1 MDEMDTP
8 VQPEEAKIGM
18 SKGKKIG
25 IICAIVA
32 GVLVVAAIV
41 ILVLVLSN
49 KKESKPAWSEQY
61 YAYLEKAAAENKAKD
76 VGLEDNTK
84 YMLSFLKFD
93 DYEQPVMAL
102 RAADGKMLNL
112 YYIKGEDEIDYIT
125 NRQKLPSD
133 DISLEYLYD
142 NYREVYDYFA
152 HYTRNKKISE
162 YIALGDELKNGGES
176 QTSYIIDKDD
186 ARSAKDYELNKTYSV
201 SQYDQTFVAPDIQL
215 PEEKEIFFTP
225 DEAKFAE
232 NKAVFLAAV
241 AAYKPIDEL
250 LTNDKKTLV
259 TEKASETNELLN
271 LIADLIADQTIT
283 SDNFH
288 EFIDEDLKYFMAAYQ
303 GALYG
308 WNTIYK
314 YESHPSSECEAY
326 KPLPSGITQY
336 SSCFLLV
343 GAGSKAK
350 MKEELL
356 KHISESVLKNIDN
369 KYIAGTLGD
378 FDEFNNN
385 VWWVLEGGVGG
396 IGYDSLS
403 PANATFMSVNE
414 STGSVTVRWKLYQ
427 LNDITDNFTITL
439 APTEGDYKV
448 ISYTHSDK

>member
-8 VQPEEAKIGM
+8 IQPEGAKIGM

-32 GVLVVAAIV
+32 GVLIVAAIV

-112 YYIKGEDEIDYIT
+112 YYIKGEDEIGYIT
-125 NRQKLPSD
+125 NQQKLPSD

-314 YESHPSSECEAY
+314 YESHIQVVSYWLERVA
-326 KPLPSGITQY
+326 KP
-336 SSCFLLV
+336 
-343 GAGSKAK
+343 K
-350 MKEELL
+350 
-356 KHISESVLKNIDN
+356 
-369 KYIAGTLGD
+369 
-378 FDEFNNN
+378 
-385 VWWVLEGGVGG
+385 
-396 IGYDSLS
+396 
-403 PANATFMSVNE
+403 
-414 STGSVTVRWKLYQ
+414 
-427 LNDITDNFTITL
+427 
-439 APTEGDYKV
+439 
-448 ISYTHSDK
+448 